1 MYCIVKAILIIMDG
15 SKIVKKSI
23 GIQVLE
29 CIKLQSN
36 FGRPV
41 SRMAISKAMT
51 GTKTHYVTAA
61 IAKAVNEGLITKDGL
76 KYKLADAG
84 KSKLVPPKP
93 KKKVKVIV
101 TKKKPAKK
109 MLSKKTTPKVTTM
122 KAAKKAIKAKKVA
135 KVAATKKPVTT
146 KKVGAK
152 SPAKKTVLKK

>member
-84 KSKLVPPKP
+84 KTKLLPPKP
-93 KKKVKVIV
+93 KKKVKMIVI
-101 TKKKPAKK
+101 KKKP
-109 MLSKKTTPKVTTM
+109 
-122 KAAKKAIKAKKVA
+122 AKKAIKAKKVA

-152 SPAKKTVLKK
+152 SPAK